1 MKPVWRPLL
10 ALLLALLFVLTG
22 CSSKSSPM
30 SGDFAVSKPQAAA
43 AESLAPG
50 AGLTEDDLTVDGA
63 PESGRKL
70 IRSSSLQ
77 LETLE
82 FDQAV
87 DEINALVLQ
96 LGGYMESSYIEGGA
110 HGGSR
115 TASFTCRVPAAA
127 FASAN
132 ERLSAVGNVVTRSQ
146 SAEDVTDQYYDV
158 QSELDALKIQ
168 QERLLAMMEQVTDM
182 ADLIA
187 LEEELTE
194 VRYRIN
200 DRTSAIKRYDG
211 LVEYAAIQIELTEVV
226 EYQEM
231 PAETF
236 SARVAETFFSSLQ
249 FAEEFGQ
256 GLVLLIVAVA
266 PFVGIYGGIAALL
279 AGLIVLIV
287 KLCRRKKTR

>member
-50 AGLTEDDLTVDGA
+50 AGLTEGDLTVDGA

-132 ERLSAVGNVVTRSQ
+132 ERLAAVGNVVTRSQ
-146 SAEDVTDQYYDV
+146 SAEDVTDQYY
-158 QSELDALKIQ
+158 
-168 QERLLAMMEQVTDM
+168 
-182 ADLIA
+182 
-187 LEEELTE
+187 E